1 MLKYLYGYD
10 SFRDGQLE
18 AIKAILQG
26 KDTLALIPTGGGKS
40 VVYTLP
46 AILNQGLTVVI
57 EPLKFIMEEQAEKL
71 RLKQIPGFFFNSS
84 LTDTEMEFVINNLCR
99 QDLSQAIL
107 FTSPECIVSEKLLNV
122 LKKWNDFKKL
132 NFIAVDE
139 AHCIDLWGHGFRED
153 YLKLGMLKDFN
164 VPIVALTGTATKR
177 VQDKIVSTLRMESPQ
192 IIKVTSSRNNLFLK
206 VVPKQKNSKKQIA
219 DCINEHY
226 KNQRGIVYCA
236 RRKDTIDLAHE
247 LKSANVNAV
256 FVHGAMTDAE
266 RKRHEHA
273 WADGLA
279 HVICATKSFGMGI
292 DQKDVRFVL
301 HMSFPE
307 SMEDY
312 YQEVGRAG
320 RDGQPAVCTLFF
332 KHEDRSFHLHNIIKI
347 EEKEY
352 QEHKYNMLNKI
363 VNYCDSAMCRH
374 KSILNYFEESAQDCE
389 EQCDSCASN
398 EKNVQKDCTSVSK
411 LIVQG
416 LLAIEKRQKK
426 ITVLLLTQFL
436 LGSSATELKLLSLH
450 MAQEFGSVK
459 PYYKQRNGRKQLQ
472 RLIYHLIVT
481 RIIKEEPAGTVEK
494 PFIVLTKGNIENL
507 MHDNETILF

>member
-164 VPIVALTGTATKR
+164 VPIVALTGTVTKEC
-177 VQDKIVSTLRMESPQ
+177 KT
-192 IIKVTSSRNNLFLK
+192 T
-206 VVPKQKNSKKQIA
+206 
-219 DCINEHY
+219 
-226 KNQRGIVYCA
+226 
-236 RRKDTIDLAHE
+236 
-247 LKSANVNAV
+247 
-256 FVHGAMTDAE
+256 
-266 RKRHEHA
+266 
-273 WADGLA
+273 
-279 HVICATKSFGMGI
+279 
-292 DQKDVRFVL
+292 
-301 HMSFPE
+301 
-307 SMEDY
+307 
-312 YQEVGRAG
+312 
-320 RDGQPAVCTLFF
+320 
-332 KHEDRSFHLHNIIKI
+332 
-347 EEKEY
+347 
-352 QEHKYNMLNKI
+352 
-363 VNYCDSAMCRH
+363 
-374 KSILNYFEESAQDCE
+374 
-389 EQCDSCASN
+389 
-398 EKNVQKDCTSVSK
+398 
-411 LIVQG
+411 
-416 LLAIEKRQKK
+416 
-426 ITVLLLTQFL
+426 
-436 LGSSATELKLLSLH
+436 
-450 MAQEFGSVK
+450 
-459 PYYKQRNGRKQLQ
+459 
-472 RLIYHLIVT
+472 
-481 RIIKEEPAGTVEK
+481 
-494 PFIVLTKGNIENL
+494 
-507 MHDNETILF
+507 